1 MNVVKSL
8 FGLVLFLSLVYLCVM
23 VYLVVA
29 GIADALLSILNSIG
43 GVS

>member
-1 MNVVKSL
+1 MSVAKSL
-8 FGLVLFLSLVYLCVM
+8 FGVFALFGLVYLCVM

-29 GIADALLSILNSIG
+29 GIADAVLAILNSIG

>member
-1 MNVVKSL
+1 MSVAKSL

-29 GIADALLSILNSIG
+29 GIADAVLAILNSVG